1 MGIQAAL
8 FARRYRAALLDYLLG
23 AGEVGLMRAYDL
35 GRRALDD
42 GIGVLSLVHA
52 HQRAVQV
59 VVRSARSINEAL
71 KRLEAAERFLTE
83 ALSPFELT
91 YRGYVALVGPDST
104 HPRQS

>member
-1 MGIQAAL
+1 MRTQAAL

-35 GRRALDD
+35 GRWALDD

-52 HQRAVQV
+52 HQRALQAV
-59 VVRSARSINEAL
+59 VKSARSINEAL
-71 KRLEAAERFLTE
+71 TRLEAAELFLTE

-91 YRGYVALVGPDST
+91 YRGYVALLGGATIHS
-104 HPRQS
+104 RKL